1 MLEREYR
8 REMDAVTLTAEQ
20 KEKLVD
26 VMTGTARA
34 PRTIRAGRTVLV
46 AAAVCAVLAASAL
59 AYVTGALDFLKGR
72 EEYQF
77 LGQAALYEDYAQRV
91 DLSNTADNGDTLTIE
106 YTAMDE
112 NFCTV
117 FYTLRTVEPM
127 EAWSQREHL
136 SISPD
141 APDLWQAM
149 GLEPGFTLEADG
161 EVLTGGQDGQQYL
174 LDANTLVGMARLP
187 LNRAGALADGESVTL
202 SAEAPLTDWDGVSD
216 REEAGQWSFTLTAQP
231 MEAQTYTLSTPAA
244 LGERQVESLSV
255 TVSPLGTVLRA
266 RVTVPEEYRA
276 EPDLWGGLGWVV
288 VRDEDGR
295 YYPYDALTSV
305 LSEDGTAWEESYILY
320 GLEDAETLELLPAEL
335 KGGFVT
341 VGLEDLPWQGEGG
354 YTFASFTVEEGQMTL
369 RLEPSGVVGSTGYCG
384 SVAYFLRREAA
395 SGEGPK
401 GVGEDESGKLFYGD
415 GAPDIYQNSYTDW
428 RDGSVTVTWSLD
440 EAAQAQAEELAGLE
454 LYVET
459 YVPQEGTGILLTLTK

>member
-117 FYTLRTVEPM
+117 FYTLRTAQPM

-136 SISPD
+136 PISPD

-335 KGGFVT
+335 DGGFVT

-384 SVAYFLRREAA
+384 SVAYFLSCEAGA
-395 SGEGPK
+395 DELPQDFQ
-401 GVGEDESGKLFYGD
+401 EDESGKLFYGD

-440 EAAQAQAEELAGLE
+440 EAAQAQVEELAGLE

>member
-1 MLEREYR
+1 MFRDDYR
-8 REMDAVTLTAEQ
+8 KEMDAVKLSERQ
-20 KEKLVD
+20 KEQLAGLMAAQPV
-26 VMTGTARA
+26 R
-34 PRTIRAGRTVLV
+34 RTRRAGRTALA
-46 AAAVCAVLAASAL
+46 AAAVCALLAATAA
-59 AYVTGALDFLKGR
+59 AYITGALDFLKGR

-77 LGQAALYEDYAQRV
+77 LGQAALYEEYARRV
-91 DLSNTADNGDTLTIE
+91 DLSATADNGDTLTIE

-117 FYTLRTVEPM
+117 FYTLKTVQPM

-149 GLEPGFTLEADG
+149 GLEPSFTLEADG

-187 LNRAGALADGESVTL
+187 LNRTGALADGESVTL

-276 EPDLWGGLGWVV
+276 EPDLWGGLGWFV

-295 YYPYDALTSV
+295 YYPYDALTSA

-335 KGGFVT
+335 KGEFVT

-384 SVAYFLRREAA
+384 SVAYFLRREAGA
-395 SGEGPK
+395 DELPQGFR
-401 GVGEDESGKLFYGD
+401 EDESGKLFYGD

-440 EAAQAQAEELAGLE
+440 ETAQAQAEELAGLE

>member
-106 YTAMDE
+106 YTVMDE

-341 VGLEDLPWQGEGG
+341 VGLEDLPWHGEGG

-440 EAAQAQAEELAGLE
+440 ETAQAQAEELAGLE

>member
-440 EAAQAQAEELAGLE
+440 ETAQAQAEELAGLE

>member
-8 REMDAVTLTAEQ
+8 REMDAVVLTAEQ

-26 VMTGTARA
+26 MMTGTARA
-34 PRTIRAGRTVLV
+34 PRAIRAGRTVLV

-59 AYVTGALDFLKGR
+59 AYVAGALDFLKGR

-77 LGQAALYEDYAQRV
+77 LGQAALYEDCAQRV
-91 DLSNTADNGDTLTIE
+91 DLSATADNGDTLTIE

-117 FYTLRTVEPM
+117 FYTLETAEPM
-127 EAWSQREHL
+127 EVWSQREHL
-136 SISPD
+136 PISPD

-149 GLEPGFTLEADG
+149 GLEPSFTLEADG
-161 EVLTGGQDGQQYL
+161 VVLTGGQDGQQYL
-174 LDANTLVGMARLP
+174 LDANTLVGMSRLP
-187 LNRAGALADGESVTL
+187 LNRAGALENGKTVTL
-202 SAEAPLTDWDGVSD
+202 RAEAPLGDWDGVSD
-216 REEAGQWSFTLTAQP
+216 REEAGQWSFTLTAEP

-276 EPDLWGGLGWVV
+276 EPDLWGGLGWFV

-295 YYPYDALTSV
+295 YYPYDALTSA

-320 GLEDAETLELLPAEL
+320 GLEDAETLELLTAEL
-335 KGGFVT
+335 DGEFVT

-369 RLEPSGVVGSTGYCG
+369 RLEPDGVVGSTGYCG
-384 SVAYFLRREAA
+384 SVAYFLRREAGA
-395 SGEGPK
+395 DELPQGFR
-401 GVGEDESGKLFYGD
+401 EDESGRLFYGD

-440 EAAQAQAEELAGLE
+440 EAAQAQAEELTGLE

-459 YVPQEGTGILLTLTK
+459 YVPQEGTGVLLALTK

>member
-34 PRTIRAGRTVLV
+34 PRAIRAGRTVLV

-117 FYTLRTVEPM
+117 FYTLRTAQPM

-136 SISPD
+136 PISPD

-174 LDANTLVGMARLP
+174 LDANSLVGMARLP

-276 EPDLWGGLGWVV
+276 EPDLWGGLGWFV

-295 YYPYDALTSV
+295 YYPYDALTSA

-369 RLEPSGVVGSTGYCG
+369 RLEPTGVVGSTGYCG

-440 EAAQAQAEELAGLE
+440 ETAQAQAEELAGLE

>member
-26 VMTGTARA
+26 VMTGTVRA
-34 PRTIRAGRTVLV
+34 PRAIRAGRTVLV

-77 LGQAALYEDYAQRV
+77 LGQAALYEDCAQRV
-91 DLSNTADNGDTLTIE
+91 DLSATADNGDTLTIE

-117 FYTLRTVEPM
+117 FYTLETAEPM
-127 EAWSQREHL
+127 EVWSQREHL
-136 SISPD
+136 PISPD

-149 GLEPGFTLEADG
+149 GLEPSFTLEADG

-187 LNRAGALADGESVTL
+187 LNQAGALADGERVTMR
-202 SAEAPLTDWDGVSD
+202 AEAPLMDWDGVSD
-216 REEAGQWSFTLTAQP
+216 REEAGQWSFTLTAEP

-276 EPDLWGGLGWVV
+276 EPDLWGGLGWFV

-295 YYPYDALTSV
+295 YYPYDALTSA

-320 GLEDAETLELLPAEL
+320 GLEDAETLELLTAEL
-335 KGGFVT
+335 DGEFVT

-369 RLEPSGVVGSTGYCG
+369 RLEPDGVVGSTGYCG

-395 SGEGPK
+395 SDELPQGFR
-401 GVGEDESGKLFYGD
+401 EDESGKLFYGD

-440 EAAQAQAEELAGLE
+440 EDAQAQAEELAGLE

>member
-8 REMDAVTLTAEQ
+8 REMDAVVLTAEQ
-20 KEKLVD
+20 KGKLVD
-26 VMTGTARA
+26 MMTGTARA
-34 PRTIRAGRTVLV
+34 PRAIRAGRTILV

-77 LGQAALYEDYAQRV
+77 LGQAALYEDCARRV
-91 DLSNTADNGDTLTIE
+91 DLSATADNGDTLTIE

-117 FYTLRTVEPM
+117 FYTLETAEPM

-136 SISPD
+136 PISPD

-149 GLEPGFTLEADG
+149 GLEPSFTLEADG
-161 EVLTGGQDGQQYL
+161 VVLTGGQDGQQYL

-187 LNRAGALADGESVTL
+187 LNQAGALADGEKVTL
-202 SAEAPLTDWDGVSD
+202 KAEAPLGDWDGVSD
-216 REEAGQWSFTLTAQP
+216 REDVRQWSFTLTAQP

-276 EPDLWGGLGWVV
+276 EPDLWGGLGWFV

-295 YYPYDALTSV
+295 YYPYDALTSA
-305 LSEDGTAWEESYILY
+305 LAEDGTAWEESYILY

-335 KGGFVT
+335 DGGFVT

-369 RLEPSGVVGSTGYCG
+369 RLEPTGVVGSTGYCG

-415 GAPDIYQNSYTDW
+415 GAPDIYQNRYTDW

-459 YVPQEGTGILLTLTK
+459 YVPQEGTGILLTLTR

>member
-34 PRTIRAGRTVLV
+34 PRAIRAGRTVLV

-244 LGERQVESLSV
+244 LGERQVEALSV
-255 TVSPLGTVLRA
+255 TGSPLGTVLRA

-384 SVAYFLRREAA
+384 WVAYLLRRVTA

-440 EAAQAQAEELAGLE
+440 ETAQAQAEELAGLE

>member
-1 MLEREYR
+1 MLEREYH
-8 REMDAVTLTAEQ
+8 REMDAVALTAEQ

-26 VMTGTARA
+26 MMTGTARA
-34 PRTIRAGRTVLV
+34 PRAGRAGRTALA

-77 LGQAALYEDYAQRV
+77 LGQAAFYEEYAQRV
-91 DLSNTADNGDTLTIE
+91 DLPDTADSEDTLTIE

-117 FYTLRTVEPM
+117 FYTLRTAEPM

-136 SISPD
+136 PISPD

-149 GLEPGFTLEADG
+149 GLEPAFTLEADG
-161 EVLTGGQDGQQYL
+161 EALTGGQDGQQYL

-187 LNRAGALADGESVTL
+187 LNRAGALADGETVTL
-202 SAEAPLTDWDGVSD
+202 RAEAPLGDWDGVSD
-216 REEAGQWSFTLTAQP
+216 RGEAGQWSFTLTAEP
-231 MEAQTYTLSTPAA
+231 MEGHTDMLAAPAA
-244 LGERQVESLSV
+244 LGERQVEALSV

-276 EPDLWGGLGWVV
+276 EPDLWGGLGWFV

-295 YYPYDALTSV
+295 YYPYDVLTSEAT
-305 LSEDGTAWEESYILY
+305 EDGAAWEESYILY
-320 GLEDAETLELLPAEL
+320 GLEDPETLELLPAEL
-335 KGGFVT
+335 EGGFVT

-354 YTFASFTVEEGQMTL
+354 YTFASFTVEEGQMAL
-369 RLEPSGVVGSTGYCG
+369 RLEPDGVVGNTGYCG
-384 SVAYFLRREAA
+384 SIAYFLDGA
-395 SGEGPK
+395 GE
-401 GVGEDESGKLFYGD
+401 KLFYGD
-415 GAPDIYQNSYTDW
+415 GAPDVYQNSYTDW
-428 RDGSVTVTWSLD
+428 RDGSVTITWSLD
-440 EAAQAQAEELAGLE
+440 EAAQAQTEGLAGLE
-454 LYVET
+454 LYEEH
-459 YVPQEGTGILLTLTK
+459 YVPQEGTGVLLPLTK

>member
-26 VMTGTARA
+26 VMTGAARA
-34 PRTIRAGRTVLV
+34 PRAIRAGRTVLV
-46 AAAVCAVLAASAL
+46 AATVCAVLAASAL

-77 LGQAALYEDYAQRV
+77 LGQAALYEDCAQRA
-91 DLSNTADNGDTLTIE
+91 DLSATADNGDTLTIE

-149 GLEPGFTLEADG
+149 GLEPSFTLEADG

-174 LDANTLVGMARLP
+174 LNANTLVGMARLS

-202 SAEAPLTDWDGVSD
+202 RAEAPLTDWDGVSD

-231 MEAQTYTLSTPAA
+231 MAARTYTLSTPAA

-276 EPDLWGGLGWVV
+276 EPDLWGGLGWFV

-295 YYPYDALTSV
+295 YYPYDALTSA

-335 KGGFVT
+335 DGEFVT

-354 YTFASFTVEEGQMTL
+354 YTFASFTVEEGRMTL

-384 SVAYFLRREAA
+384 SVAYFLRREDEAD
-395 SGEGPK
+395 ELPK
-401 GVGEDESGKLFYGD
+401 GFQEYESGKLFYGD

-428 RDGSVTVTWSLD
+428 RDGSVTITWSLD
-440 EAAQAQAEELAGLE
+440 EAAQAQVEELAGLE
-454 LYVET
+454 LYVEN
-459 YVPQEGTGILLTLTK
+459 YVPQEGTGVLLTLTK

>member
-34 PRTIRAGRTVLV
+34 PRAIRAGRTVLV

-112 NFCTV
+112 NLTSV
-117 FYTLRTVEPM
+117 VYTLGTVEPS

-440 EAAQAQAEELAGLE
+440 ETAQAQAEELAGLE

>member
-117 FYTLRTVEPM
+117 FYTLRTAQPM

-136 SISPD
+136 PISPD

-244 LGERQVESLSV
+244 LGERQVESLSA

-335 KGGFVT
+335 DGGFVT

-384 SVAYFLRREAA
+384 SVAYFLRREAGA
-395 SGEGPK
+395 DELPQGFR
-401 GVGEDESGKLFYGD
+401 EDESGKLFYGD

>member
-34 PRTIRAGRTVLV
+34 PRAIRAGRTVLV

-161 EVLTGGQDGQQYL
+161 GGLPGGQAGQQSL

-305 LSEDGTAWEESYILY
+305 LSEGGTAWEESYILY

-440 EAAQAQAEELAGLE
+440 ETAQAQAEELAGLE

>member
-26 VMTGTARA
+26 VMTGAARA
-34 PRTIRAGRTVLV
+34 PRAIRAGRTVLV

-77 LGQAALYEDYAQRV
+77 LGQAALYEDCAQRV
-91 DLSNTADNGDTLTIE
+91 DLSATADNGDTLTIE

-117 FYTLRTVEPM
+117 FYTLRTVQPM

-149 GLEPGFTLEADG
+149 GLEPSFILEADG

-187 LNRAGALADGESVTL
+187 LNRAGALEDGETVTL
-202 SAEAPLTDWDGVSD
+202 RAEAPLTDWDGVSD

-276 EPDLWGGLGWVV
+276 EPDLWGGLGWFV

-295 YYPYDALTSV
+295 FYPYDALTSA

-335 KGGFVT
+335 DGEFVT

-354 YTFASFTVEEGQMTL
+354 YTFVSFTVEEGQMTL

-395 SGEGPK
+395 PDELPQGFR
-401 GVGEDESGKLFYGD
+401 EDESEKLFYGD

-428 RDGSVTVTWSLD
+428 RDGSVTITWSLD

-459 YVPQEGTGILLTLTK
+459 YVPQEGTGVLLTLTK

>member
-8 REMDAVTLTAEQ
+8 REMDAVVLTAEQ

-26 VMTGTARA
+26 VMTGTAGA
-34 PRTIRAGRTVLV
+34 PKAIRAGRTVLV

-77 LGQAALYEDYAQRV
+77 LGQAALYEDCAQRV
-91 DLSNTADNGDTLTIE
+91 DLSATADNGDTLTIE

-117 FYTLRTVEPM
+117 FYTLETAEPM
-127 EAWSQREHL
+127 EVWSQREHL
-136 SISPD
+136 PISPD

-149 GLEPGFTLEADG
+149 GLEPSFTLEADG
-161 EVLTGGQDGQQYL
+161 VVLTGGQDGQQYL
-174 LDANTLVGMARLP
+174 LDANTLVGMSRLP
-187 LNRAGALADGESVTL
+187 LNRAGALENGKTVTL
-202 SAEAPLTDWDGVSD
+202 RAEAPLGDWDGVSD
-216 REEAGQWSFTLTAQP
+216 REEAGQWSFTLTAEP

-276 EPDLWGGLGWVV
+276 EPDLWGGLGWFV

-295 YYPYDALTSV
+295 YYPYDALTSA

-335 KGGFVT
+335 DGGFVT

-384 SVAYFLRREAA
+384 SVAYFLRREAGA
-395 SGEGPK
+395 DELPQGFR
-401 GVGEDESGKLFYGD
+401 EDESGRLFYGD

-440 EAAQAQAEELAGLE
+440 EAAQARAEDLVGLE

-459 YVPQEGTGILLTLTK
+459 YVPQEGTGVLLALTK

>member
-34 PRTIRAGRTVLV
+34 PRAIRAGRTVLV

-440 EAAQAQAEELAGLE
+440 ETAQAQAEELAGLE

>member
-8 REMDAVTLTAEQ
+8 REMDAVVLTAEQ

-26 VMTGTARA
+26 MMTGTARA
-34 PRTIRAGRTVLV
+34 PRAIRAGRTVLV

-77 LGQAALYEDYAQRV
+77 LGQAALYEDCAQRV
-91 DLSNTADNGDTLTIE
+91 DLSATADNGDTLTIE

-117 FYTLRTVEPM
+117 FYTLETAEPM
-127 EAWSQREHL
+127 EVWSQREHL
-136 SISPD
+136 PISPD

-149 GLEPGFTLEADG
+149 GLEPSFTLEADG
-161 EVLTGGQDGQQYL
+161 VVLTGGQDGQQYL
-174 LDANTLVGMARLP
+174 LDANTLVGMSRLP
-187 LNRAGALADGESVTL
+187 LNRAGALENGKTVTL
-202 SAEAPLTDWDGVSD
+202 RAEAPLGDWDGVSD
-216 REEAGQWSFTLTAQP
+216 REEAGQWSFTLTAEP

-276 EPDLWGGLGWVV
+276 EPDLWGGLGWFV

-295 YYPYDALTSV
+295 YYPYDALTSA

-320 GLEDAETLELLPAEL
+320 GLEDAETLELLTAEL
-335 KGGFVT
+335 DGEFVT

-369 RLEPSGVVGSTGYCG
+369 RLEPDGVVGSTGYCG
-384 SVAYFLRREAA
+384 SVAYFLRREAGA
-395 SGEGPK
+395 DELSQGFR
-401 GVGEDESGKLFYGD
+401 EDESGRLFYGD

-440 EAAQAQAEELAGLE
+440 EAAQAQAEELTGLE

-459 YVPQEGTGILLTLTK
+459 YVPQEGTGVLLALTK

>member
-8 REMDAVTLTAEQ
+8 REMDAVALTAEQ

-34 PRTIRAGRTVLV
+34 PRAIRAGRTVLV
-46 AAAVCAVLAASAL
+46 AAAVCAVLAVSAL

-117 FYTLRTVEPM
+117 FYTLRTAQPM

-187 LNRAGALADGESVTL
+187 PNRAGALADGESVTL

-276 EPDLWGGLGWVV
+276 EPDLWGGLGRFV

-295 YYPYDALTSV
+295 YYPYDILTSAP
-305 LSEDGTAWEESYILY
+305 SEDGAAWEEAYILY
-320 GLEDAETLELLPAEL
+320 GLEDAETLEILPAERE
-335 KGGFVT
+335 GEFAD
-341 VGLEDLPWQGEGG
+341 VGLEDLPWQGQGA
-354 YTFASFTVEEGQMTL
+354 YTFASFDLAEGQMTL
-369 RLEPSGVVGSTGYCG
+369 RLEPDGPVGSTGYCG
-384 SVAYFLRREAA
+384 NVTYFLDDE
-395 SGEGPK
+395 GE
-401 GVGEDESGKLFYGD
+401 KLFYGD
-415 GAPDIYQNSYTDW
+415 GAPDIYQNRYTDW

-440 EAAQAQAEELAGLE
+440 EAGQAQAERLAGLT
-454 LYVET
+454 LYAET
-459 YVPQEGTGILLTLTK
+459 YVPQEGTGIRLTLTE

>member
-8 REMDAVTLTAEQ
+8 REMDAVVLTAEQ

-26 VMTGTARA
+26 MMTGTARA
-34 PRTIRAGRTVLV
+34 PRAIRAGRTVLV

-77 LGQAALYEDYAQRV
+77 LGQAALYEDCAQRV
-91 DLSNTADNGDTLTIE
+91 DLSATADNGDTLTIE

-117 FYTLRTVEPM
+117 FYTLETAEPM
-127 EAWSQREHL
+127 EVWSQREHL
-136 SISPD
+136 PISPD

-149 GLEPGFTLEADG
+149 GLEPSFTLEADG
-161 EVLTGGQDGQQYL
+161 VVLTGGQDGQQYL
-174 LDANTLVGMARLP
+174 LDANTLVGMSRLP
-187 LNRAGALADGESVTL
+187 LNRAGALENGKTVTL
-202 SAEAPLTDWDGVSD
+202 RAEAPLGDWDGVSD
-216 REEAGQWSFTLTAQP
+216 REEAGQWSFTLTAEP

-276 EPDLWGGLGWVV
+276 EPDLWGGLGWFV

-295 YYPYDALTSV
+295 YYPYDALTSA

-320 GLEDAETLELLPAEL
+320 GLEDAETLELLTAEL
-335 KGGFVT
+335 DGEFVT

-369 RLEPSGVVGSTGYCG
+369 RLEPDGVVGSTGYCG
-384 SVAYFLRREAA
+384 SVAYFLRREAGA
-395 SGEGPK
+395 DELPQGFR
-401 GVGEDESGKLFYGD
+401 EDESGRLFYGD

-440 EAAQAQAEELAGLE
+440 EAAQAQAEELTGLE

-459 YVPQEGTGILLTLTK
+459 YVPQEGTGVLLALTK

>member
-26 VMTGTARA
+26 VMTGAARA
-34 PRTIRAGRTVLV
+34 PRAIRAGRTVLV

-77 LGQAALYEDYAQRV
+77 LGQAALYEDCAQRV
-91 DLSNTADNGDTLTIE
+91 DLSATADNGDTLTIE

-117 FYTLRTVEPM
+117 FYTLRTVQPM

-141 APDLWQAM
+141 APDLWKAM
-149 GLEPGFTLEADG
+149 GLEPSFTLEADG

-174 LDANTLVGMARLP
+174 LDANTLVGMARLS
-187 LNRAGALADGESVTL
+187 LNRAGALADGETVIL
-202 SAEAPLTDWDGVSD
+202 RAEAPLTDWDGMSD

-231 MEAQTYTLSTPAA
+231 MEAQTYTLSAPAT

-276 EPDLWGGLGWVV
+276 EPDLWGGLGWFV

-295 YYPYDALTSV
+295 YYPYDALTSA

-335 KGGFVT
+335 EGEFVT
-341 VGLEDLPWQGEGG
+341 VGLEDLPWRGEGG

-369 RLEPSGVVGSTGYCG
+369 RLEPDGVVGSTGYCG
-384 SVAYFLRREAA
+384 SVAYFLSRKAGADELPQDFQ
-395 SGEGPK
+395 EY
-401 GVGEDESGKLFYGD
+401 ESGKLFYGD

-428 RDGSVTVTWSLD
+428 RDGSVTITWSPNA
-440 EAAQAQAEELAGLE
+440 AAQTQAAELAGLE

-459 YVPQEGTGILLTLTK
+459 YVPQEGTGVLLTLTK

>member
-8 REMDAVTLTAEQ
+8 REMDAVVLTAEQ
-20 KEKLVD
+20 KGKLVD
-26 VMTGTARA
+26 MMTGTARA
-34 PRTIRAGRTVLV
+34 PRAIRAGRTVLV

-77 LGQAALYEDYAQRV
+77 LGQAALYEDCSRRV
-91 DLSNTADNGDTLTIE
+91 NLSATADNGDTLTIE

-117 FYTLRTVEPM
+117 FYTLQTVQPM

-136 SISPD
+136 PISPD

-149 GLEPGFTLEADG
+149 GLEPSFTLEADG
-161 EVLTGGQDGQQYL
+161 ETLTGGQDGQQYL
-174 LDANTLVGMARLP
+174 LDANTLVGMAQLP
-187 LNRAGALADGESVTL
+187 LNQAGALADGEKVTL
-202 SAEAPLTDWDGVSD
+202 KAEAPLGDWDGVSD
-216 REEAGQWSFTLTAQP
+216 REDVGQWSFTLTAQP

-266 RVTVPEEYRA
+266 QVTVPEEYRA
-276 EPDLWGGLGWVV
+276 DPDLWGGLGWFV

-295 YYPYDALTSV
+295 YYPYDALTSA
-305 LSEDGTAWEESYILY
+305 LAEDGTAWEESYILY

-335 KGGFVT
+335 DGGFVT
-341 VGLEDLPWQGEGG
+341 VGLEELPWQREGG

-369 RLEPSGVVGSTGYCG
+369 RLEPSGMVGSTGYCG
-384 SVAYFLRREAA
+384 NVTYFLDDE
-395 SGEGPK
+395 GE
-401 GVGEDESGKLFYGD
+401 KLFYGD
-415 GAPDIYQNSYTDW
+415 GAPDIYQNRYTDW

-459 YVPQEGTGILLTLTK
+459 YVPQEGTGILLTLTR

>member
-26 VMTGTARA
+26 VMTGTAKGPRA
-34 PRTIRAGRTVLV
+34 IRAGRTVLV

-77 LGQAALYEDYAQRV
+77 LGQAALYEDCARRV
-91 DLSNTADNGDTLTIE
+91 DLSATADNGDTLTIE

-117 FYTLRTVEPM
+117 FYTLQTVQPM

-136 SISPD
+136 PISPD

-149 GLEPGFTLEADG
+149 GLEPSFTLEADG
-161 EVLTGGQDGQQYL
+161 ETLTGGQDGQQYL

-187 LNRAGALADGESVTL
+187 LNQAGALADGKTVTL
-202 SAEAPLTDWDGVSD
+202 RAEAPLTDWDGVSG

-255 TVSPLGTVLRA
+255 TFSPLGTVLRA

-276 EPDLWGGLGWVV
+276 EPSLWGGLGRFV

-295 YYPYDALTSV
+295 YYPYDALTSA
-305 LSEDGTAWEESYILY
+305 LSEDGTVWEESYILY

-335 KGGFVT
+335 EGEFVT

-369 RLEPSGVVGSTGYCG
+369 RLEPDGVVGSTGYCG
-384 SVAYFLRREAA
+384 SIAYFLDRE
-395 SGEGPK
+395 
-401 GVGEDESGKLFYGD
+401 DGKLFYGD

-459 YVPQEGTGILLTLTK
+459 YVPQEGTGVLLTLTK